1 MKDDSFLENVG
12 ENGDLNES
20 ATAERRPSIET
31 LRSML
36 KKVSQSPFHNQQ
48 QMLDTSASANG
59 DQQDRFSHMSGLRSR
74 DNPRPTSQQNGVHK
88 PSTNPFYSYYLESTN
103 HSEDNS
109 TERVNSASA
118 FVSPPEFQSSP
129 MDTNIFQKTESSSK
143 SHDAPLFSPDLF
155 GANQSL
161 RNGSKTAME
170 DFFVESR
177 TEEVNPSIKTD
188 NFLPP
193 KPSTNPFHS
202 SNYDK
207 ENQSPALVQSKHV
220 TVTNSNEELDI
231 FSPLTGSSSLDPFP
245 SPVTRNIDFSS
256 IEDPFGDSPLRFSD
270 PFQDASLDTSDV
282 FSSPKVPAVKA
293 RPPRPRPPVSSPK
306 DSTVSADKPTEIVL
320 TTPQG
325 SQHSV
330 MQPTPLVQAGSLC
343 ASPSHTPK
351 LTHVSTFRR
360 PPKPLPRIRRSRTLS
375 SPKAP
380 TPPEKPA
387 KPQRPS
393 PPSLASTNVPEA
405 VASPEPLKIPPKPPT
420 PKLSPKPSFN
430 LLQKP
435 LIRRKQKDN
444 DRAANPENYVV
455 YEDILLIGQEQC
467 VEDWPEDSPEV
478 QPNFKPR
485 GTLRLRRESLMAK
498 TDFETEDLEGS
509 GSSKKKKEKHRMSL
523 TPRRD
528 SKERFS
534 DECTGRSRT
543 HSASRKSSR
552 EYYTDSPY
560 SSQEFKKDEKEDP
573 DQSLDYRKPH
583 FKNKVSSFMRRSS
596 AEASFSDQKRTNG
609 NVPHESKDL
618 DLKKSKKDPLR
629 RFSEGATLD
638 GNSGESGDDV
648 EYKKTRKLKS
658 LKFTNKGLV
667 FHKDEQ
673 KGAHGFT
680 PTKGSKED
688 LFAHTNYST
697 QNKSQ
702 DDGLEKQMKSQS
714 LQSSNKAAYMDDDF
728 AEKSP
733 TGGYE
738 AWETEKLKGK
748 SSKHKPLLLP
758 RKNKLDHSSPEQMGQ
773 FRSSQQD
780 LNGEFEYEDIDAL
793 KAKQKEM
800 YHTEEDDV
808 SEPKKTFKL
817 KSKLKSK
824 LKGKSPKMQ
833 NKDPPGAASADYMSE
848 AAKAELMAAE
858 KDRLTMEAYEDGDE
872 DWDTD
877 SLMEW
882 WNTVEQWDEVP
893 SDEEETALQQDES
906 KSFSGLADKVDRG
919 LRLFNKVFV
928 ERAEVLWQSV
938 ITLHTIADD
947 ISTFHS
953 KARIAGITGGTTT
966 AIGGVA
972 AIAGLALA
980 PVTLGVSLV
989 ITAVGVGV
997 ATAGGITTAS
1007 AAISDNVNN
1016 SNDRKKVEA
1025 VLLENEVH
1033 LVELSKILHFSNTG
1047 LYKLRGHP
1055 FLRSGTQH
1063 YSQDWEVR
1071 RAVQMI
1077 SLVDSPVMKATDLID
1092 SAVSAVKG
1100 LFQGMDKYFVKEGSR
1115 DLKKGCKKEIVAQ
1128 IKDVANILN
1137 DCIIELNAVRGELQ
1151 EALGEV

>member
-680 PTKGSKED
+680 PTKGSK
-688 LFAHTNYST
+688 
-697 QNKSQ
+697 
-702 DDGLEKQMKSQS
+702 
-714 LQSSNKAAYMDDDF
+714 
-728 AEKSP
+728 
-733 TGGYE
+733 
-738 AWETEKLKGK
+738 
-748 SSKHKPLLLP
+748 
-758 RKNKLDHSSPEQMGQ
+758 
-773 FRSSQQD
+773 
-780 LNGEFEYEDIDAL
+780 GEFEYEDIDAL